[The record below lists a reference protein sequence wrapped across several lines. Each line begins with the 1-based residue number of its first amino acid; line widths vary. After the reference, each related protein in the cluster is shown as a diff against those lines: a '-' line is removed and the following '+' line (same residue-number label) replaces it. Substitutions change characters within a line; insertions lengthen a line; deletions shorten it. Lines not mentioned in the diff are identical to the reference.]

1 MNKKLTVFT
10 AFSGYDAQLLA
21 LERLKRDYKIEY
33 ECVGWAD
40 IDRNAIKAHDAL
52 FPELVGKNFGDI
64 SKIDWSTVQ
73 DFEMLTYSSPCQDIS
88 KAGQKKGLDEG
99 SQTRSSLLWE
109 VERCLIEKRP
119 RFAIMENVANLI
131 SYRFVE
137 NLREWTRR
145 LEKLGYTNY
154 VRKLNARDYGVPQQR
169 ERVFV
174 VSILD
179 DAFHY
184 YYPAPFSL
192 RKEVRDCI
200 EKNVAERY
208 SLDQS
213 AVEKITKV
221 KDGRLYVREANKEGW
236 DFVQEGS
243 IFDITYQNSNTRR
256 GRVIQQGKVCPT
268 LTCKANGNMAVF
280 EGFINE

>member
-33 ECVGWAD
+33 ECVGWSD
-40 IDRNAIKAHDAL
+40 SDRNAIKAHDAL
-52 FPELVGKNFGDI
+52 FPLLKGKNFGDI
-64 SKIDWSTVQ
+64 SHIDWSTVQ
-73 DFEMLTYSSPCQDIS
+73 DFELLTYSSPCQDIS

-109 VERCLIEKRP
+109 VERCLREKRP
-119 RFAIMENVANLI
+119 RFAVMENVANLI
-131 SYRFVE
+131 SVRFVE
-137 NLREWTRR
+137 NLREWMKR

-179 DAFHY
+179 DAFHF
-184 YYPAPFSL
+184 YYPAPSTL
-192 RKEVRDCI
+192 KKEVRDVL
-200 EKNVAERY
+200 EKNVSEKY
-208 SLDQS
+208 ILDYDT
-213 AVEKITKV
+213 VRKITKV

-243 IFDITYQNSNTRR
+243 IFDVSYQNSNSRR

-280 EGFINE
+280 EGIIE